1 MKSCLTHAVVLTNL
15 KPCLFA
21 VLKLYCTWNNL
32 SKLWNECHKKLED
45 SLQMAL
51 HYQDTM
57 QVCVYIQYILV
68 SCVYVHTH
76 ILTNISWLVL

>member
-1 MKSCLTHAVVLTNL
+1 MKYETYL
-15 KPCLFA
+15 KVIFFQLIKLCTDIQPYIFA
-21 VLKLYCTWNNL
+21 GLKLYCTWNNL

-57 QVCVYIQYILV
+57 QVCVQVQYKTIYMVCIHL
-68 SCVYVHTH
+68 
-76 ILTNISWLVL
+76 